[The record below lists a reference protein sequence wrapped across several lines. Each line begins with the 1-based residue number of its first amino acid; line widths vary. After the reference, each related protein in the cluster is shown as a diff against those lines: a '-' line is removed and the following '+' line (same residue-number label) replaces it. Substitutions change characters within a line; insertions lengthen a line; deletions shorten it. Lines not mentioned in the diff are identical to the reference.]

1 MIKRDWFKRQ
11 IEILAQ
17 VLAAALGLKQKGDIQ
32 GSIAEI
38 ETAIQKAF
46 GMSGKLALGFS
57 LEDFL
62 SLACRG
68 DKPTPE
74 LLSTLAGLFQEWGT
88 LLETQG
94 YSADAAAA
102 LERAQDLLR
111 LAESADAKNT

>member
-17 VLAAALGLKQKGDIQ
+17 ALGAALGLKGRGDIQ

-46 GMSGKLALGFS
+46 GMSGRLALGFS

-68 DKPTPE
+68 DRPTPE
-74 LLSTLAGLFQEWGT
+74 LLSTLAGLFQEWGA
-88 LLETQG
+88 LLEAQG
-94 YSADAAAA
+94 SAAEAAAA
-102 LERAQDLLR
+102 RERAQDLLR
-111 LAESADAKNT
+111 LAEAERDG